1 MKKFAVDLIDDNY
14 VCYFSI
20 DSSDRK
26 EYTVKNKTGILKRS
40 FNDEWTSSSH
50 ELAGINEAGE
60 FMEKKINLKQKGH
73 KEWIADLPFKP
84 GKLVKENQYVL
95 NFLQGLDVM
104 EWKVLFRALRTRR
117 IILKNNGKEKRNFF
131 NHFSVLIKVRLK
143 DHRFFIEVGEG
154 GIHSPKFNQDGLIS
168 RVKEIIDNHSEA
180 ENRRIEF
187 RDKVPVILSAGDGG
201 ILFHEILGHALEA
214 DYIYLRRSP
223 ISVNDIGQRIMP
235 KNVTVVTADKED
247 TFFGGFG
254 CDDEGETPKSPVLI
268 EKGVLKNIISDSFYK
283 DLLNIKTC
291 GHSRVEDFTFLPMP
305 RMYALYL
312 KPGNHDPEELIA
324 STPYGVY
331 AREFGEGK
339 IHFDKNIFYFN
350 IRDARLIENGKRT
363 APLGNIVVR
372 GDIFEV
378 LGSVDQVANDFRYD
392 KGISYCHKNGQTVN
406 VRVGQP
412 TVKINNLYVTKDTN
426 D

>member
-14 VCYFSI
+14 GCYFSI
-20 DSSDRK
+20 DSHDRK
-26 EYTVKNKTGILKRS
+26 EYTVKTKTGILKRS
-40 FNDEWTSSSH
+40 FNDQWFSSSH
-50 ELAGINEAGE
+50 ELTGIAEAGE
-60 FMEKKINLKQKGH
+60 FIEKKINLKQKSQ
-73 KEWIADLPFKP
+73 KEWSADTPFKP
-84 GKLVKENQYVL
+84 GKLVKENQYIL

-104 EWKVLFRALRTRR
+104 EWKVIFRALRSRR
-117 IILKNNGKEKRNFF
+117 IILKNSGKEKRNFF
-131 NHFSVLIKVRLK
+131 NHFSVLIRVRLK
-143 DHRFFIEVGEG
+143 DHRQFIEVGEG
-154 GIHSPKFNQDGLIS
+154 NIHSPKFNQDGLIS
-168 RVKEIIDNHSEA
+168 RVKEIIDNHKEA
-180 ENRRIEF
+180 GNRRVDF
-187 RDKVPVILSAGDGG
+187 NGRVPVVLSAGDGG

-223 ISVNDIGQRIMP
+223 LSVNDIGRRIMP

-247 TFFGGFG
+247 TFFGGLV
-254 CDDEGETPKSPVLI
+254 CDDDGESLKSPVLI

-291 GHSRVEDFTFLPMP
+291 GFSRVEDFTSLPMP

-324 STPYGVY
+324 STSFGVH

-339 IHFDKNIFYFN
+339 IHFDRNIFYFN
-350 IRDARLIENGKRT
+350 MRDARLIENGRRT

-378 LGSVDQVANDFRYD
+378 LNSVEQIGNDFRYD
-392 KGISYCHKNGQTVN
+392 KGISYCYKNGQTVN